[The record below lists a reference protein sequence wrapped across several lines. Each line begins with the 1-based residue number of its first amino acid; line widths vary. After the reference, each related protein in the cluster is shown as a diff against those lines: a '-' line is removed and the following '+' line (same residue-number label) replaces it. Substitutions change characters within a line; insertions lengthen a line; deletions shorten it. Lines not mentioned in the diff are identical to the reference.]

1 MALWATQRGVMYGS
15 LVGQLYQ
22 AGIDPETLE
31 VPDLP
36 PVRDIRKR
44 WR

>member
-1 MALWATQRGVMYGS
+1 MALWATQRGMMYGS
-15 LVGQLYQ
+15 LMGRLYQ
-22 AGIDPETLE
+22 AGVDPETLE

-36 PVRDIRKR
+36 PVRDVRKH

>member
-1 MALWATQRGVMYGS
+1 MALWATQRGMMYGA
-15 LVGQLYQ
+15 LMGQLYQ

-36 PVRDIRKR
+36 PVRDIRKH